1 VIILLWKKKMSKED
15 KDIEKIKNNPKGVR
29 FEILDKVLRKA
40 GFKTR
45 QPCGGS
51 NHYTYKK
58 GYSILAI
65 PKYNPVTVAL
75 ITIFCSFFLL
85 SSPASAQ
92 WCDNWPI
99 WLNASYGDY
108 DGVKRCLE
116 EGYPATIG
124 ALAEAAKNR
133 HLNIMELLLAYGVD
147 PNERIDRS
155 TLLIEIARLGY
166 ADEVNLLIKN
176 GANVNAQSDRGT
188 TTALI
193 EASAYG
199 HLEVVKLLIA
209 AGADLDFTKNRKGT
223 ALTNASYAG
232 HIEIVKMLLQ
242 NGANVN
248 TTTDKSCLTPLVAAI
263 VEEHKEIAKLLLEYK
278 PVTNIVYVPPDHLV
292 THALWAARSNSEL
305 LELILKKGRRVE
317 KSSNPNCQVYLERIK
332 IGKLRI
338 SYANW
343 AVYRN
348 ELQYNLKRAEEKL
361 IKVEETHQKMV
372 ERAREASNKLYE
384 LEAQESELEEKL
396 ERLFREKGTVDP
408 SLKTPEYE
416 RIEKRIAYIE
426 KRMETIA
433 ERVEHIKKN
442 MPDTPPE
449 VILSLTDEY
458 EVLKRELPKKKKELG
473 RLEKKL
479 GIEKKRREEL
489 KKTDD
494 NYWKVKRD
502 IMRAGNEQAIA
513 GSLTG
518 HLLDDYFKAA
528 NEYDKVS
535 LAFIDLKKT
544 GTPLI
549 TEIREKNGYYQA
561 LLWTPKDT
569 LKKLN
574 ARTAELEALL
584 RKLDK
589 RRAKYRG
596 ALILSGDKTTRKGSE
611 LVTATWESMLGQA
624 AVEWADFGIELF
636 KGAKE
641 GGLLGAAAA
650 AVKSAIDLAFSG
662 VPNYYDAKFDLS
674 DQLAMACLDGA
685 KGSPG
690 TIVKTAM
697 GNTVDV
703 MVNSYLASQEKEV
716 LEELWK
722 TLLQG
727 SWYTDRL
734 AEVDPD
740 FHRRFIEDLPR
751 MILDREQTFNRAE
764 KIFKDSLKSM
774 ELKSMFKDAAKGLV
788 KGVAKE
794 ALKKEIAEFFEGRA
808 MREYMQAQYEL
819 QGNARL
825 LLQASNHWWTTKDL
839 YDALRATR
847 DAFIK
852 NYDPASSMKVKK
864 SEVMPF
870 TEEYKPYELLLSDR
884 NSDPYRSSKR
894 EIEVIIGGVKAER
907 DKSGALIF
915 RVPADKLG
923 QIDYREREGGAR
935 LNINILK

>member
-1 VIILLWKKKMSKED
+1 MSKED

-40 GFKTR
+40 GFKAR

-65 PKYNPVTVAL
+65 PKHNPVTVAL

-85 SSPASAQ
+85 SSPASAH

-116 EGYPATIG
+116 EGYPATMG
-124 ALAEAAKNR
+124 ALALAARNR
-133 HLNIMELLLAYGVD
+133 HLNIMELLLAYGAG
-147 PNERIDRS
+147 PNERINRS
-155 TLLIEIARLGY
+155 TLLIEIAGKGY

-176 GANVNAQSDRGT
+176 GASVNAQSDSG

-193 EASAYG
+193 KASAYG

-209 AGADLDFTKNRKGT
+209 AGADLDFTKNWEGT
-223 ALTNASYAG
+223 ALTEASHAG

-248 TTTDKSCLTPLVAAI
+248 TTTDKGCMTPLVTAI
-263 VEEHKEIAKLLLEYK
+263 VEEHEEIAKLLLEYK
-278 PVTNIVYVPPDHLV
+278 PVTNIINVPPNLF
-292 THALWAARSNSEL
+292 TKTALSAARSNSEL

-317 KSSNPNCQVYLERIK
+317 KSSNPNCQVWLERIK

-348 ELQYNLKRAEEKL
+348 ELQYNLKKAEEKL

-372 ERAREASNKLYE
+372 ERVREASNKLYE

-396 ERLFREKGTVDP
+396 EHLFREKDTVDP

-449 VILSLTDEY
+449 VILSLIDEY
-458 EVLKRELPKKKKELG
+458 DALKIELPKKKKEMG
-473 RLEKKL
+473 HLEEKL
-479 GIEKKRREEL
+479 GIEKKKREEL

-494 NYWKVKRD
+494 AYWKVKRD
-502 IMRAGNEQAIA
+502 IMRAESEQAIA

-518 HLLDDYFKAA
+518 YLLDNYFKAA
-528 NEYDKVS
+528 NEYDKVL

-549 TEIREKNGYYQA
+549 TEVREKNGYYIA
-561 LLWTPKDT
+561 LLWMPEDT
-569 LKKLN
+569 LTELN
-574 ARTAELEALL
+574 ARIYELEAQLK
-584 RKLDK
+584 KLDK
-589 RRAKYRG
+589 RRTKYRG
-596 ALILSGDKTTRKGSE
+596 ALILSGDETARKGSE
-611 LVTATWESMLGQA
+611 LITAIWKSMLGQW
-624 AVEWADFGIELF
+624 AVEAADFGIDVF
-636 KGAKE
+636 KGAKK
-641 GGLLGAAAA
+641 GWLVGMAAAA
-650 AVKSAIDLAFSG
+650 AKSAIDLAVFG
-662 VPNYYDAKFDLS
+662 EPTYYDAKFDLS
-674 DQLAMACLDGA
+674 DQLAMACLDGT

-690 TIVKTAM
+690 TILKTAM
-697 GNTVDV
+697 GNTIDL
-703 MVNSYLASQEKEV
+703 MASTYLVSQKKEA
-716 LEELWK
+716 LDELWR
-722 TLLQG
+722 TQLQG
-727 SWYTDRL
+727 SWYTDRMTK
-734 AEVDPD
+734 VDPD
-740 FHRRFIEDLPR
+740 FHRRFMKEISG
-751 MILDREQTFNRAE
+751 MILDREKTFRKAE
-764 KIFKDSLKSM
+764 KLFKDSLEKTR
-774 ELKSMFKDAAKGLV
+774 LKSIIKDAAKGLV
-788 KGVAKE
+788 KGVAKA
-794 ALKKEIAEFFEGRA
+794 ALKKEIAEFFEGQA
-808 MREYMQAQYEL
+808 MMEYMQAQYEL

-839 YDALRATR
+839 YDALRKTR
-847 DAFIK
+847 DALIK
-852 NYDPASSMKVKK
+852 NYDPASSMKVKR
-864 SEVMPF
+864 SEVKPF

-884 NSDPYRSSKR
+884 NSDPDRSSKR

-923 QIDYREREGGAR
+923 QIDCREGEGGAH
-935 LNINILK
+935 LIINILK